1 MLINYKYNKILE
13 KNMYTLAYKKSNN
26 GSSSNNISSFKIQGN
41 SLTSMY
47 ITPVEDC
54 VVDFGDGT
62 KQTYIGNNRS
72 TQVTHNYSESNIY
85 TIKIIGNH
93 SNFRASA
100 NTIEAIQLANSV
112 TNCTDMFREC
122 YNLTTIPSTFTISN
136 SVTDCSRMFSYCT
149 NLTAIPSTLR
159 IPDSVTNCSEMFY
172 YCSKITEIPSTL
184 RIPDSVT
191 DCSGMFDECSS
202 LTAIPETLI
211 IPNSVTNCSSMFADC
226 EKITEIP
233 STLTIPNSVT
243 NCSLMFYECSNLT
256 TISEGFTIPNSVTDC
271 SQMFSYCSSL
281 TTIPSTLTIP
291 DSVTECSSMF
301 SRCPSLISDIS
312 NIWPSTWNSTGINM
326 TAMFS
331 YSSKIVGTVPA
342 DKLWNSGKRFISS
355 GCFFS
360 CTLLYNYDE
369 IPSEWKEFI

>member
-1 MLINYKYNKILE
+1 
-13 KNMYTLAYKKSNN
+13 MYTLAYKKSNN
-26 GSSSNNISSFKIQGN
+26 GSSSDDGSSSNNISSFKIQGN
-41 SLTSMY
+41 SLNSMY
-47 ITPVEDC
+47 ITPVENC

-62 KQTYIGNNRS
+62 TQTYTGNNRS
-72 TQVTHNYSESNIY
+72 TQVTHSYSESNIY
-85 TIKIIGNH
+85 TIKITGNH
-93 SNFRASA
+93 SNFRAST
-100 NTIEAIQLANSV
+100 NTIEIIQ
-112 TNCTDMFREC
+112 
-122 YNLTTIPSTFTISN
+122 ISN
-136 SVTDCSRMFSYCT
+136 S
-149 NLTAIPSTLR
+149 I
-159 IPDSVTNCSEMFY
+159 TNCSQMFF
-172 YCSKITEIPSTL
+172 
-184 RIPDSVT
+184 R
-191 DCSGMFDECSS
+191 CSS
-202 LTAIPETLI
+202 L
-211 IPNSVTNCSSMFADC
+211 
-226 EKITEIP
+226 TEIP